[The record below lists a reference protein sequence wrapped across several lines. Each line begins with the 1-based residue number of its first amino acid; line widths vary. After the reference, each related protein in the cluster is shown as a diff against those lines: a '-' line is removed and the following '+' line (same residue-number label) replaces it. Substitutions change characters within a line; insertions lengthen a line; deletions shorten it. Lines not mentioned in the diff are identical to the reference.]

1 MMWEYSGT
9 ITCNHWLR
17 KKYWLQKISEQ
28 HKSFGLYAA
37 TTLCCNEISQHL
49 LIGKSSHKGLSNV
62 FTTRYWRNTCSCH
75 TLITDNKMKGVIY
88 HCTCILNHTWAS
100 PPTPP
105 PHPIG
110 KFGNHDKY
118 LSDNFPIGKFDIVLH
133 GNCPM
138 GWGGGSCLGQ
148 TWPSWNCP
156 GELPGNHVEQLK
168 TDWGK
173 HFMYKYHCTHKH
185 WAVWIYDVSLQN
197 CIALPFKY
205 YNKRC
210 FEWITLSSWKQ
221 MSSPNLSGF
230 KMFWEC
236 LHYFHLF
243 NG

>member
-28 HKSFGLYAA
+28 HKPFGLHAA

-49 LIGKSSHKGLSNV
+49 LIGKSPHKGLSNV

-118 LSDNFPIGKFDIVLH
+118 LSDNFPIGKFDIVLN

-138 GWGGGSCLGQ
+138 GWVGAAVWGKLDQVEIVQESCLGTMLNNLKQ
-148 TWPSWNCP
+148 T
-156 GELPGNHVEQLK
+156 GENISCINTTALTNIGLSE
-168 TDWGK
+168 
-173 HFMYKYHCTHKH
+173 FMMFHSK
-185 WAVWIYDVSLQN
+185 
-197 CIALPFKY
+197 IA
-205 YNKRC
+205 
-210 FEWITLSSWKQ
+210 
-221 MSSPNLSGF
+221 
-230 KMFWEC
+230 
-236 LHYFHLF
+236 
-243 NG
+243 